1 MKPLFDW
8 HLLPTLLAIADH
20 GSLLAAARHLGLSQ
34 PTVGRQLAELER
46 QWGAVLFERT
56 ARGLQATASAHQ
68 LLPHARRMA
77 EEAASLERA
86 LQQSH
91 TEVAG
96 SVRISASQ
104 PVACMLLPP
113 VVAQLQGTLPDIQI
127 ELVADNAVSNLLE
140 READIALR
148 MLRHADVYQRAE
160 DVAKPDAV
168 FTPSK
173 RTPEDDER
181 DKEDAAQ
188 DIRDAITQM
197 DKVGLK
203 TYIKTNWQQD
213 IDGRLSVEAMRQ
225 KASAL
230 FDQFGLP

>member
-1 MKPLFDW
+1 MNIKISYIW
-8 HLLPTLLAIADH
+8 
-20 GSLLAAARHLGLSQ
+20 
-34 PTVGRQLAELER
+34 
-46 QWGAVLFERT
+46 
-56 ARGLQATASAHQ
+56 
-68 LLPHARRMA
+68 PHADTYRDG
-77 EEAASLERA
+77 
-86 LQQSH
+86 QF
-91 TEVAG
+91 
-96 SVRISASQ
+96 
-104 PVACMLLPP
+104 
-113 VVAQLQGTLPDIQI
+113 GTGITFVKGLVYDIP
-127 ELVADNAVSNLLE
+127 
-140 READIALR
+140 ADIALR
-148 MLRHADVYQRAE
+148 MLRHVDVYQRAE

-168 FTPSK
+168 FTPAK